1 MLDMNH
7 VAVLYTKEG
16 CCLCD
21 RAREVLHRLQRE
33 FEIEIR
39 ESDITRD
46 PELFAEYRYIIPVV
60 VIDGQHRFEPNKIA
74 EFHLRKVL
82 EDGGHSDGKRGTVA

>member
-1 MLDMNH
+1 MNH
-7 VAVLYTKEG
+7 VAVLYTKDG

-33 FEIEIR
+33 FEIEIQ
-39 ESDITRD
+39 ESDITHD
-46 PELFAEYRYIIPVV
+46 PGLFEQYRYIIPVV
-60 VIDGQHRFEPNKIA
+60 IIDGRHRFEPNKIA

-82 EDGGHSDGKRGTVA
+82 ENGGGAGEKRGTVA